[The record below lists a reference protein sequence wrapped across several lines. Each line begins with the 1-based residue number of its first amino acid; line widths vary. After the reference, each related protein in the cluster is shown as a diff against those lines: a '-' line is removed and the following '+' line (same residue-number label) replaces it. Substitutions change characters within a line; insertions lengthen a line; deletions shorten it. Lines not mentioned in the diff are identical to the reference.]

1 MISFEKMV
9 YSFQLVRWNLDFS
22 VTKLE
27 RKRKLVLE
35 IGFKKSKETL
45 NYSGYKSPTYSFM
58 ISKCYIYK

>member
-1 MISFEKMV
+1 MISFEKIV

-22 VTKLE
+22 VTNLE

-35 IGFKKSKETL
+35 IGFKKSEETL
-45 NYSGYKSPTYSFM
+45 NYSGYKLPTYSFM